1 MKHNK
6 QYCTRKLGTGGEGE
20 VYVLPITSAIYELP
34 NVPYTTVKCKNVLL
48 LWLIEGHAVKTQ
60 VKEVKIYRNDP
71 FFFTFSTV

>member
-48 LWLIEGHAVKTQ
+48 LWLIEGHQLLVQ
-60 VKEVKIYRNDP
+60 YMNYR
-71 FFFTFSTV
+71 TFHILQ